1 MLASDLLLLAQIF
14 AIPLMKPAVSGQVIA
29 ADLLFVLL
37 VVTLGV
43 EALAGLRRVRWL
55 PAYGVLLA
63 YVACLVPSLLATS
76 DLRVSL
82 FKLATEFYLIGLAAV
97 PAFMID
103 NEASFRRAILAWLAT
118 TAFVCLVGILGL
130 LSYVTGL
137 GTALLNYSSFGFGS
151 LPPGD
156 YPRLGLTFLNANMAC
171 NYLTACVGLTFL
183 AGKLGYVNRA
193 ACWLLIGGI
202 AVASL
207 STVSPGLGGIAL
219 LAAIFTWHNRRGSS
233 PAIAKA
239 SIWLGAAV
247 AGMFVAALALTP
259 FAHSTATFVVHLP
272 GGLTVYPAPRL
283 LIWIAALKQFLAH
296 PLVGIGIGIDPVHV
310 GFASPSGYE
319 VLTDAHN
326 LFLSIAAQ
334 CGLVGLIGLA
344 AIISFVAARTRP
356 ARGSSG
362 PVCFILGATFLDV
375 FVYQG
380 LGGSFEDTRHIWV
393 LLGLLIATAQ
403 IHFSRADGNS
413 RKAAAPLPC

>member
-76 DLRVSL
+76 DLRASL

-171 NYLTACVGLTFL
+171 NYLTVSVGLTFL

-283 LIWIAALKQFLAH
+283 LIWIAALKEFLAH

-356 ARGSSG
+356 APGRSG

-380 LGGSFEDTRHIWV
+380 LGGSFEDARHIWV
-393 LLGLLIATAQ
+393 LLGLLIAAAQ

>member
-76 DLRVSL
+76 DLRASL

-156 YPRLGLTFLNANMAC
+156 YPRL
-171 NYLTACVGLTFL
+171 GLTFL

-393 LLGLLIATAQ
+393 LLGLLIAAAQ

>member
-55 PAYGVLLA
+55 PVYGVLLA

-76 DLRVSL
+76 DLRASL

-130 LSYVTGL
+130 LSYATGL

-171 NYLTACVGLTFL
+171 NYLTVSFGLTFL

-202 AVASL
+202 ALASL

-283 LIWIAALKQFLAH
+283 LIWIAALKEFLAH

-380 LGGSFEDTRHIWV
+380 LGGSFEDARHIWV
-393 LLGLLIATAQ
+393 LLGLLIAAAQ